1 MSSFD
6 LSDEIL
12 KKLPKHFHFG
22 TAAAAYQVEGA
33 VNEGGRGPSIWD
45 IFSSTP
51 GKTRNGDTGAISV
64 DHYHR
69 FTEDFVLMRELNI
82 KHYRFSIAWSR
93 LFPMG
98 SGLINQQGVDF
109 YNRLLDSMLENG
121 ITPMATLYHWDLPQA
136 LQDLG
141 GWENRDTVYRFQEY
155 ADAAFRAFGDRV
167 KNWITH
173 NEPWCVSVLGNL
185 TGEHAPGFHDAQK
198 ALTVAHHVLLSHGLA
213 VQTYRGLNQ
222 DGQIGITLNLT
233 PVYAQTPGSD
243 DDKAVVINDVFS
255 NRWFLD
261 PIFKAQYPKE
271 MTQIIG
277 ELKNAISIDDL
288 ATIAQPIDFLGVNY
302 YQPLVVRYD
311 ENAAPFY
318 TENVTPQDRVT
329 SMGWPISG
337 DGLRDLL
344 LRLQKDYGTCP
355 FYITE
360 NGAAYSDQLEQG
372 HVHDDERVHYLS
384 DHVLAIAEAREQGV
398 DVRGYYVWS
407 FIDNFEW
414 AWGYDQRFGIV
425 YCDYATLQR
434 YPKDSAWWY
443 AKHISRHQNLH
454 MY

>member
-1 MSSFD
+1 MNSFD
-6 LSDEIL
+6 LPDDII
-12 KKLPKHFHFG
+12 KKIPKNFFFG

-45 IFSSTP
+45 VFSSTP
-51 GKTRNGDTGAISV
+51 GKTQNGDTGAISV

-69 FTEDFVLMRELNI
+69 FAEDFALMRELNI
-82 KHYRFSIAWSR
+82 KHYRFSIAWPR

-98 SGLINQQGVDF
+98 SGQINQQGVDF
-109 YNRLLDSMLENG
+109 YNRLLDSMLENE

-136 LQDLG
+136 LQELG
-141 GWENRDTVYRFQEY
+141 GWENRDTVYRFQDY

-167 KNWITH
+167 KAWITH

-185 TGEHAPGFHDAQK
+185 TGEHAPGFYDPQK
-198 ALTVAHHVLLSHGLA
+198 ALIVAHHVLLSHGLA
-213 VQTYRGLNQ
+213 VQTYRGQNQ
-222 DGQIGITLNLT
+222 NGQIGITLNLT

-243 DDKAVVINDVFS
+243 DDKAVVMNDVFS

-271 MTQIIG
+271 MMQIIG
-277 ELKNAISIDDL
+277 ELPSAITTDDL

-311 ENAAPFY
+311 ASAAPFY

-329 SMGWPISG
+329 SMGWPVSG
-337 DGLRDLL
+337 KGLRDLL
-344 LRLQKDYGTCP
+344 LRLQKDYGACP
-355 FYITE
+355 FYVTE
-360 NGAAYSDQLEQG
+360 NGAAYPDQLDHA
-372 HVHDDERVHYLS
+372 HVHDEDRIHYLS
-384 DHVLAIAEAREQGV
+384 DHVLALAEAIEQGA

-414 AWGYDQRFGIV
+414 AWGYDRRFGIV

-443 AKHISRHQNLH
+443 AKHIVRHHNIH
-454 MY
+454 A